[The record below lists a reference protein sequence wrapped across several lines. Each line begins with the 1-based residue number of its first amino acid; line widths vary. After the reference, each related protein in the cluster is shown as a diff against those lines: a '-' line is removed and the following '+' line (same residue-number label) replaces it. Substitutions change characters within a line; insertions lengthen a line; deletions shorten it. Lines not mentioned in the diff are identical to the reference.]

1 MIAPEKYSLMGLPM
15 AYDPLSVFKEGL
27 RKSHHVRARAPLRLG
42 LAGGGTDVS
51 PYCDDFGGAILNI
64 TIPRFAYAFISVR
77 QDGKLVFEASDIGI
91 SETYDCT
98 IPVAEGNR
106 LDLHRGVYE
115 RIVRDFLGGTRV
127 GLTITTHADAP
138 AGSGL
143 GTSSAIVVA
152 LVDAFRELLG
162 LPLGRYDVARLAYE
176 IERVDLGLAG
186 GRQDQYAAAFGGANY
201 MEFLKND
208 QVIVNPLRIKQSHVD
223 ELEASMLT
231 CFTGQSRVSS
241 SIIAEQSSNMVERKD
256 DVLAALHELK
266 ADALAMKQALLT
278 GDIVAI
284 ATIMERSWQA
294 KKRTAH
300 SITNSRIEELYSRA
314 KANGAI
320 AGKVSGAGGGGFV
333 IFIALPEKRP
343 GLIKSLNDAGA
354 LAQAVQ
360 FTNTGC
366 EAWIRPY

>member
-1 MIAPEKYSLMGLPM
+1 MKFLPN
-15 AYDPLSVFKEGL
+15 AILRDRRLASV
-27 RKSHHVRARAPLRLG
+27 HVRARAPLRLG

-64 TIPRFAYAFISVR
+64 TIPRFAYAFVSLREDQQI
-77 QDGKLVFEASDIGI
+77 VFEASDLSI
-91 SETYDCT
+91 SETYDVKGS
-98 IPVAEGNR
+98 PQQKGVLE
-106 LDLHRGVYE
+106 LHRGVYE
-115 RIVRDFLGGTRV
+115 RIVKDYLDGQRIP
-127 GLTITTHADAP
+127 LTICTHADAP

-152 LVDAFRELLG
+152 MVDAFRELFS

-201 MEFLKND
+201 MEFFGND

-241 SIIAEQSSNMVERKD
+241 SIIAEQSSNMTERRD
-256 DVLAALHELK
+256 DVIAALHDLK
-266 ADALAMKQALLT
+266 ADALSMKQALLA
-278 GDIVAI
+278 GDILAM
-284 ATIMERSWQA
+284 AETLKRSWNA
-294 KKRTAH
+294 KKRTAR
-300 SITNSRIEELYSRA
+300 SISNDRIDELYKLA
-314 KANGAI
+314 LDNGAM
-320 AGKVSGAGGGGFV
+320 AGKVSGAGGGGF
-333 IFIALPEKRP
+333 IMFIARSEVRP
-343 GLIKSLNDAGA
+343 HLIKTLNEAGV

-360 FTNTGC
+360 FTHTGC
-366 EAWIRPY
+366 EAWIKPY

>member
-1 MIAPEKYSLMGLPM
+1 MVYNPMSILNDRRIASQ
-15 AYDPLSVFKEGL
+15 
-27 RKSHHVRARAPLRLG
+27 HVRARAPLRLG

-77 QDGKLVFEASDIGI
+77 DDDKLVFEATDLGIQETHSCKEAISDE
-91 SETYDCT
+91 S
-98 IPVAEGNR
+98 R

-115 RIVRDFLGGTRV
+115 RVVREFLGGERIA
-127 GLTITTHADAP
+127 LTVSTHSDAP

-176 IERVDLGLAG
+176 IERIDLGLAG

-201 MEFLKND
+201 MEFLRND
-208 QVIVNPLRIKQSHVD
+208 QVIVNPLRIKQSHID

-241 SIIAEQSSNMVERKD
+241 SIIAEQSSNMTDGKE
-256 DVLAALHELK
+256 DVLAALHDLK
-266 ADALAMKQALLT
+266 ADAMAMKHALLS
-278 GDIVAI
+278 GNILQI
-284 ATIMERSWQA
+284 AEIMERSWQA
-294 KKRTAH
+294 KKRTAQ
-300 SITNSRIEELYSRA
+300 SITNSRIDQLYDLA
-314 KANGAI
+314 EANGAI

-333 IFIALPEKRP
+333 IFVARPERRP
-343 GLIKSLNDAGA
+343 HLIKTLNDAGA

-360 FTNTGC
+360 FTETGC

>member
-1 MIAPEKYSLMGLPM
+1 MTSFMINYTLAILE
-15 AYDPLSVFKEGL
+15 E
-27 RKSHHVRARAPLRLG
+27 RRRTSHYVRARAPLRLG

-64 TIPRFAYAFISVR
+64 TIPRFAYAFVSLRGDDQI
-77 QDGKLVFEASDIGI
+77 VFEASDIGV
-91 SETYDCT
+91 SETYNCT
-98 IPVAEGNR
+98 KPVPANSR

-115 RIVRDFLGGTRV
+115 RIVRDFLGGKRV
-127 GLTITTHADAP
+127 ALTVTTHADAP

-176 IERVDLGLAG
+176 IERIDLGLVG

-201 MEFLKND
+201 MEFLRND

-241 SIIAEQSSNMVERKD
+241 SIIAEQSSNMLERKD

-266 ADALAMKQALLT
+266 ADALSMKQALLS
-278 GDIVAI
+278 GDIIAI
-284 ATIMERSWQA
+284 AEIMERSWQA
-294 KKRTAH
+294 KKRTAS
-300 SITNSRIEELYSRA
+300 SITNSHIDQLYTLA
-314 KANGAI
+314 QDNGAI

-333 IFIALPEKRP
+333 IFIARPEQRP
-343 GLIKSLNDAGA
+343 NLINKLNEAGA

>member
-1 MIAPEKYSLMGLPM
+1 MIFN
-15 AYDPLSVFKEGL
+15 PLTILNERRRASN
-27 RKSHHVRARAPLRLG
+27 HVRARAPLRLG

-51 PYCDDFGGAILNI
+51 PYCNDFGGAILNI

-77 QDGKLVFEASDIGI
+77 DDDQLVFEAADIGI
-91 SETYDCT
+91 SETHSLAAPLKSD
-98 IPVAEGNR
+98 NR

-115 RIVRDFLGGTRV
+115 RIVRDYLEGNRV
-127 GLTITTHADAP
+127 ALTISTHADAP

-162 LPLGRYDVARLAYE
+162 LPLGRYDVARIAYE
-176 IERVDLGLAG
+176 IERIDLGLAG

-201 MEFLKND
+201 MEFLQND
-208 QVIVNPLRIKQSHVD
+208 QVIVNPLRIKQAHVD

-241 SIIAEQSSNMVERKD
+241 SIIAEQSSNMTKRKE
-256 DVLAALHELK
+256 DVIAALHALK
-266 ADALAMKQALLT
+266 ADAMSMKQALLA
-278 GDIVAI
+278 GDILSI
-284 ATIMERSWQA
+284 AEIMERSWQA
-294 KKRTAH
+294 KKRTAQ
-300 SITNSRIEELYSRA
+300 SITNSRIEELYDLA
-314 KANGAI
+314 LTNGAI

-333 IFIALPEKRP
+333 IFIARPESRP
-343 GLIKSLNDAGA
+343 GLIKNLNEAGA

-360 FTNTGC
+360 FTQTGC

>member
-1 MIAPEKYSLMGLPM
+1 MSKARSMIKRTTAILEDRRRS
-15 AYDPLSVFKEGL
+15 ST
-27 RKSHHVRARAPLRLG
+27 HVRARAPLRLG

-64 TIPRFAYAFISVR
+64 TIPRFAYAFISPRDDNRV
-77 QDGKLVFEASDIGI
+77 VFEATDLGT
-91 SETYDCT
+91 SETYELHDLGAT
-98 IPVAEGNR
+98 SGN

-115 RIVRDFLGGTRV
+115 RIVRDFLDGQRIA
-127 GLTITTHADAP
+127 LTISTHADAP

-176 IERVDLGLAG
+176 IERIDLRLAG

-208 QVIVNPLRIKQSHVD
+208 QVIVNPLRIKQSHID

-241 SIIAEQSSNMVERKD
+241 SIIAEQSSNMAQRKD
-256 DVLAALHELK
+256 DVIAALHDLK
-266 ADALAMKQALLT
+266 ADALSMKQALLA

-284 ATIMERSWQA
+284 AETMERSWQA
-294 KKRTAH
+294 KKRTAQ
-300 SITNSRIEELYSRA
+300 SISNSRIEELYELA
-314 KANGAI
+314 QANGAI

-333 IFIALPEKRP
+333 IFIARPERRP
-343 GLIKSLNDAGA
+343 QLIKKLNEAGA

-360 FTNTGC
+360 FTHIGC
-366 EAWIRPY
+366 EAWIKPY